1 MQPEVPFSTTTVKK
15 FEVIRSRIDG
25 VMKGEIKR

>member
-1 MQPEVPFSTTTVKK
+1 MQPEVPFQQPPLK